1 MSEKIFQNDIFPF
14 NFPNEKAPRRD
25 RNVIL
30 AVSLPELI
38 DTCEP
43 ENGAGQVGL
52 ESAHSEASS
61 LALGCCSGDVS
72 GAGGGMQMP
81 SPVSFHCVIE

>member
-1 MSEKIFQNDIFPF
+1 MLSEKNISKLYFPF
-14 NFPNEKAPRRD
+14 NFPNAKAPRCD

-38 DTCEP
+38 DTWET
-43 ENGAGQVGL
+43 ENGAGEVALGPAQ
-52 ESAHSEASS
+52 SEASR
-61 LALGCCSGDVS
+61 LALGCCSGDFC

-81 SPVSFHCVIE
+81 RIC